1 MLVDTQELIFTQQE
15 TRRLLKLTNIPEHH
29 AYFQVHILFQGLDK
43 IYMIYEL
50 FFTLRWAA
58 PLCWGC

>member
-15 TRRLLKLTNIPEHH
+15 TRRLLKLNNIPEHH

-50 FFTLRWAA
+50 FFTLR
-58 PLCWGC
+58 